1 MDKSKL
7 DIIRTILGLKP
18 LLHTFSEEKFATATL
33 IDGTKVETAEGQE
46 LAVGSTLYVVAEDGT
61 KQLAPVGTHQTENAE
76 IVVDSNG
83 QILTITEKAALEE
96 VEIEVGEKEK
106 EKQTPSDL
114 VDLVKKIIEENYGDF
129 GKVKEAMEMMLNEV
143 QLLKEDLGKMKN
155 KYSEFE
161 NTPAAE
167 PVSRSIFG
175 AMKETEDVVEKRLQM
190 IKKHTELFAKN

>member
-1 MDKSKL
+1 MDIGKL
-7 DIIRTILGLKP
+7 DVIRTILGLKP
-18 LLHTFSEEKFATATL
+18 ILHTFNEQKFATATL

-46 LAVGSTLYVVAEDGT
+46 LVVGSTLYVLAEDVS
-61 KQLAPVGTHQTENAE
+61 KQLAPVGAHQTENAE

-83 QILTITEKAALEE
+83 QILTITEKQALEE
-96 VEIEVGEKEK
+96 VEIEVGEKK
-106 EKQTPSDL
+106 EEEAPADI

-129 GKVKEAMEMMLNEV
+129 KKVKEAMEMMLNEV

-175 AMKETEDVVEKRLQM
+175 AMKDTEDVVEKRLQM

>member
-46 LAVGSTLYVVAEDGT
+46 LVVGSTLYVVAEDGT
-61 KQLAPVGTHQTENAE
+61 KQLAPVGTHQTDTAE

-106 EKQTPSDL
+106 EGEADL

-129 GKVKEAMEMMLNEV
+129 RKIKEAMEMMLNEV

>member
-46 LAVGSTLYVVAEDGT
+46 LVVGSTLYVVAEDGT

-83 QILTITEKAALEE
+83 QILTITERAALEE

-106 EKQTPSDL
+106 EGEADL

-129 GKVKEAMEMMLNEV
+129 GKIKEAMEMMLNEV

>member
-1 MDKSKL
+1 MDIGKL
-7 DIIRTILGLKP
+7 DVIRTILGLKP
-18 LLHTFSEEKFATATL
+18 ILHTFNEQKFATATL

-46 LAVGSTLYVVAEDGT
+46 LVVGSTLYVVAEDGS
-61 KQLAPVGTHQTENAE
+61 KQLAPVGAHQTETAE

-83 QILTITEKAALEE
+83 QILTITEIQALEE
-96 VEIEVGEKEK
+96 VEIEVGEKK
-106 EKQTPSDL
+106 EEEAPADI
-114 VDLVKKIIEENYGDF
+114 VDLIEKIVEEKVGDF
-129 GKVKEAMEMMLNEV
+129 KKVKEAMEMIVNEV

-175 AMKETEDVVEKRLQM
+175 AMKDTEDVVEKRLQM

>member
-18 LLHTFSEEKFATATL
+18 LIHTFSEEKFATATL

-46 LAVGSTLYVVAEDGT
+46 LVVGSTLYVVAEDGT

-76 IVVDSNG
+76 IVVDTNG

-96 VEIEVGEKEK
+96 VEIEVGEKEGEK
-106 EKQTPSDL
+106 EADL

-129 GKVKEAMEMMLNEV
+129 NKVKEAMEMMLNEV

>member
-1 MDKSKL
+1 MDIGKL
-7 DIIRTILGLKP
+7 DVIRTILGLKP
-18 LLHTFSEEKFATATL
+18 ILHTFNEQKFATATL

-46 LAVGSTLYVVAEDGT
+46 LVVGSTLYVVAEDGS
-61 KQLAPVGTHQTENAE
+61 KQLAPVGAHQTETAE

-83 QILTITEKAALEE
+83 QILTITEKQALEE
-96 VEIEVGEKEK
+96 VEIEVGEKK
-106 EKQTPSDL
+106 EEEAPADI
-114 VDLVKKIIEENYGDF
+114 VDLIEKIVEEKVGDF
-129 GKVKEAMEMMLNEV
+129 KKVKEAMEMIVNEV

-175 AMKETEDVVEKRLQM
+175 AMKDTEDVVEKRLQM

>member
-1 MDKSKL
+1 MDIGKL
-7 DIIRTILGLKP
+7 DVIRTILGLKP
-18 LLHTFSEEKFATATL
+18 ILHTFNEQKFATATL

-46 LAVGSTLYVVAEDGT
+46 LVVGSTLYVVAEDGS
-61 KQLAPVGTHQTENAE
+61 KQLAPVGAHQTENAE

-83 QILTITEKAALEE
+83 QILTITEKQALEE
-96 VEIEVGEKEK
+96 VEIEVGEKK
-106 EKQTPSDL
+106 EEEAPADI

-129 GKVKEAMEMMLNEV
+129 KKVKEAMEMMLNEV

-175 AMKETEDVVEKRLQM
+175 AMKDTEDVVEKRLQM